1 MMVWYV
7 TKDKIT
13 ERMAVPADDAWSVP
27 GTAQQPPPDKSR
39 PNPISDHID
48 SGRWE
53 EGFRAQDEMLDKHM
67 EKYNL
72 QGKDWRPEMYKQM
85 EGKND

>member
-1 MMVWYV
+1 MVWYV